1 MQPRHHA
8 VNEHKGSH
16 CNSITYALS
25 QSAVKQKLTSD
36 LKQLSFRWP
45 TGRSVPLSGGGRL
58 KKKNPQVQRSLN
70 LSQMTALSP
79 HVHTLPLSDTV
90 YYSLPPGHSTDCS
103 SAHTQSQEGGRY
115 TSTSLMLTHFSF
127 FLNPATFCT
136 TLMTQSKIE
145 TLTLSCMGNVSNED
159 QKEHISNS
167 KRQITDLILTTKTV
181 NY

>member
-45 TGRSVPLSGGGRL
+45 TGRSVPLSGGDVWR
-58 KKKNPQVQRSLN
+58 KKSTGTEKFKS
-70 LSQMTALSP
+70 
-79 HVHTLPLSDTV
+79 LSDDSSESARPHSPSVWHSLLQPAPWPLNRLQLRPHTV
-90 YYSLPPGHSTDCS
+90 TR
-103 SAHTQSQEGGRY
+103 GREV
-115 TSTSLMLTHFSF
+115 HFYKSDVDSF
-127 FLNPATFCT
+127 FLFFLTPATFCT

>member
-36 LKQLSFRWP
+36 LKQLSFIWP
-45 TGRSVPLSGGGRL
+45 TGRSVPLSGGTSEE
-58 KKKNPQVQRSLN
+58 KKSTGTEKFKS
-70 LSQMTALSP
+70 
-79 HVHTLPLSDTV
+79 LSDDSSESARPHSPSVWHRV

-115 TSTSLMLTHFSF
+115 TSTSLMLTHFFFFF
-127 FLNPATFCT
+127 FLNPTTCCT
-136 TLMTQSKIE
+136 TLTTQSEI
-145 TLTLSCMGNVSNED
+145 
-159 QKEHISNS
+159 
-167 KRQITDLILTTKTV
+167 
-181 NY
+181 